1 MSNPGITLNLTG
13 DRVRLIDNN
22 KLRLRDQ
29 YITGRLLIS
38 PNIRVRGT
46 LNRLDVS
53 GSLRVHSGTNLSY
66 YMSDDPLSE
75 NSRIDDIVEFVNFRQ
90 QDREMAMA
98 GMRRRQPLQDQA
110 DEGMKVRLGI
120 DIDKDMKVT
129 AFLDQE
135 NNKVDIVGG
144 GSLNL
149 QTDNQGEF
157 IMNGTYDI
165 ISGKVDYKLPILPMV
180 KTFDINSSS
189 LVNWTGSEPSDPE
202 INIVASEEVKATVN
216 TDNKTSLVNFIVTIA
231 ITGTLENL
239 HITFDCSAAN
249 NSTINSGIASL
260 DDDERSKV
268 ALILLISQTYTGPGS
283 SSSAG
288 LGVANAALSSMINRQ
303 LESLIGNMKGTTIDI
318 GVDMY
323 NTETGGARTDYSVKV
338 TKTLFNDRVRASIG
352 GQMSSGGDVER
363 NNGAQLGDMS
373 LEYLIKKD
381 GSHYIKVYRRTNY
394 ESVLEGEVVEAGAS
408 YIQERSGYRFKQLLL
423 PNSRKRQARIEEH
436 LRQLRL
442 QEEEEE
448 NNETPADT
456 DEPQA
461 ISKET
466 PAITNENNEAEK
478 KSE

>member
-1 MSNPGITLNLTG
+1 
-13 DRVRLIDNN
+13 
-22 KLRLRDQ
+22 
-29 YITGRLLIS
+29 
-38 PNIRVRGT
+38 
-46 LNRLDVS
+46 
-53 GSLRVHSGTNLSY
+53 
-66 YMSDDPLSE
+66 MSDDPLSE

-249 NSTINSGIASL
+249 NSTINSGIA
-260 DDDERSKV
+260 
-268 ALILLISQTYTGPGS
+268 
-283 SSSAG
+283 
-288 LGVANAALSSMINRQ
+288 
-303 LESLIGNMKGTTIDI
+303 
-318 GVDMY
+318 
-323 NTETGGARTDYSVKV
+323 
-338 TKTLFNDRVRASIG
+338 
-352 GQMSSGGDVER
+352 
-363 NNGAQLGDMS
+363 
-373 LEYLIKKD
+373 
-381 GSHYIKVYRRTNY
+381 
-394 ESVLEGEVVEAGAS
+394 
-408 YIQERSGYRFKQLLL
+408 
-423 PNSRKRQARIEEH
+423 
-436 LRQLRL
+436 
-442 QEEEEE
+442 
-448 NNETPADT
+448 
-456 DEPQA
+456 
-461 ISKET
+461 
-466 PAITNENNEAEK
+466 
-478 KSE
+478 